1 MKTMFPRD
9 RRRVAGRLSGR
20 KHSAPPAGKGAM
32 IDAVPIDVRIALVA
46 AAAVLLAAA
55 CEYSPALAVFL
66 YALIGATFV
75 VSAMGRREV

>member
-1 MKTMFPRD
+1 MMFPDNRH
-9 RRRVAGRLSGR
+9 VAGRLPGR
-20 KHSAPPAGKGAM
+20 NRSAPPAGKGAM
-32 IDAVPIDVRIALVA
+32 IDAVPVDVRIALVA

-55 CEYSPALAVFL
+55 HEYSVALAVFL